1 MRHKRD
7 WENNDN
13 FRRTIQSLGKA
24 IESLREQQGLSRKEL
39 AQMAGISLSYLS
51 RIEANNSESP
61 CVVSFAVLYGIT
73 GALGIGR
80 KSFLIYAESID
91 RTLV

>member
-7 WENNDN
+7 WENNDK
-13 FRRTIQSLGKA
+13 FRRTIRSLGQA
-24 IESLREQQGLSRKEL
+24 ISELRKQQGLSRKEL

-61 CVVSFAVLYGIT
+61 CVVSVAVLYGIT
-73 GALGIGR
+73 GALGIGM
-80 KSFLIYAESID
+80 KSFLIYAESIE